1 MWVKKARAFK
11 DWLIDDINLGEN
23 MQDSENYY
31 GFELGQIIHNK
42 INSYTERIYY
52 KLLYNFY
59 KNAIKI
65 LILILLK
72 TTTKN
77 E

>member
-1 MWVKKARAFK
+1 
-11 DWLIDDINLGEN
+11 

-31 GFELGQIIHNK
+31 GFGLGQIIHNK

-52 KLLYNFY
+52 KLLYYFY

-65 LILILLK
+65 LILKLLE